1 VFINDWK
8 VVGPELF
15 LGIAVQL
22 LVVLG
27 VWYGSR
33 PPYSVLV
40 RPIKALSLL
49 TTGLTLWLIAR
60 SDIYGTVWN
69 ESFSFNEN
77 ARTIHMWILV
87 GCLVSLALANNK
99 TVYEN
104 SLFMLF
110 SALGMIGLAASQ
122 DFLAFYLTL
131 ELQSFCFYILAA
143 TRRTSQYSTESGLK
157 YFILGAIASG
167 FLLFGG
173 SLLYGATGSL
183 CFSDWMLLSQVETP
197 MFFTLGMVFFF
208 VGLLFKLSAFPFHV
222 WTPDVYEGAPTFIT
236 AFFALVPKIAVLG
249 LFFKL
254 LSTSFY
260 SSLELWQPILV
271 TAAVGSMLIGA
282 LGALGQQ
289 RLKRLFAYS
298 TIAHVGFILLGLATC
313 AWDTSFFYLALYF
326 VMTIATFSFLLSFG
340 YRNVSELAGV
350 GRTNPALGISF
361 ALLLFSMAGVPP
373 LAGFFGK
380 YKVFEA
386 AVSAQMYSV
395 ALVAVVTSVI
405 GGVYYLRIIK
415 TMFFAKV
422 EDVASPVTSPMATYL
437 FSASVGFLVFFWL
450 YPAPVYFFAE
460 MLSLS

>member
-1 VFINDWK
+1 
-8 VVGPELF
+8 
-15 LGIAVQL
+15 
-22 LVVLG
+22 
-27 VWYGSR
+27 
-33 PPYSVLV
+33 
-40 RPIKALSLL
+40 
-49 TTGLTLWLIAR
+49 
-60 SDIYGTVWN
+60 
-69 ESFSFNEN
+69 
-77 ARTIHMWILV
+77 MWILV
-87 GCLVSLALANNK
+87 GCFISLALANNK

-260 SSLELWQPILV
+260 SSIELWQPILV

-395 ALVAVVTSVI
+395 ALVAVITSVI

-422 EDVASPVTSPMATYL
+422 EDVASPVTSPVATYL
-437 FSASVGFLVFFWL
+437 FSASVGFLLFFWL
-450 YPAPVYFFAE
+450 YPAPVYLFAE
-460 MLSLS
+460 MLGL

>member
-40 RPIKALSLL
+40 RPIKALSML

-60 SDIYGTVWN
+60 GDIYGGVWN
-69 ESFSFNEN
+69 ESFSFNEST
-77 ARTIHMWILV
+77 RLIHTWILL
-87 GCLVSLALANNK
+87 GCLVSLALTNNK

-104 SLFMLF
+104 SLFILF

-183 CFSDWMLLSQVETP
+183 CFSDWMLLSMVKQP
-197 MFFTLGMVFFF
+197 MFFALGMVFLF

-222 WTPDVYEGAPTFIT
+222 WTPDVYEGAPTFVT
-236 AFFALVPKIAVLG
+236 AFFALVPKIGVLA
-249 LFFKL
+249 LLFKL
-254 LSTSFY
+254 LATSF
-260 SSLELWQPILV
+260 
-271 TAAVGSMLIGA
+271 
-282 LGALGQQ
+282 
-289 RLKRLFAYS
+289 
-298 TIAHVGFILLGLATC
+298 
-313 AWDTSFFYLALYF
+313 
-326 VMTIATFSFLLSFG
+326 
-340 YRNVSELAGV
+340 
-350 GRTNPALGISF
+350 
-361 ALLLFSMAGVPP
+361 
-373 LAGFFGK
+373 
-380 YKVFEA
+380 
-386 AVSAQMYSV
+386 
-395 ALVAVVTSVI
+395 
-405 GGVYYLRIIK
+405 
-415 TMFFAKV
+415 
-422 EDVASPVTSPMATYL
+422 
-437 FSASVGFLVFFWL
+437 
-450 YPAPVYFFAE
+450 
-460 MLSLS
+460 

>member
-1 VFINDWK
+1 
-8 VVGPELF
+8 
-15 LGIAVQL
+15 
-22 LVVLG
+22 
-27 VWYGSR
+27 
-33 PPYSVLV
+33 
-40 RPIKALSLL
+40 
-49 TTGLTLWLIAR
+49 
-60 SDIYGTVWN
+60 
-69 ESFSFNEN
+69 
-77 ARTIHMWILV
+77 
-87 GCLVSLALANNK
+87 
-99 TVYEN
+99 
-104 SLFMLF
+104 
-110 SALGMIGLAASQ
+110 
-122 DFLAFYLTL
+122 
-131 ELQSFCFYILAA
+131 
-143 TRRTSQYSTESGLK
+143 
-157 YFILGAIASG
+157 
-167 FLLFGG
+167 
-173 SLLYGATGSL
+173 
-183 CFSDWMLLSQVETP
+183 
-197 MFFTLGMVFFF
+197 MVFFF

-222 WTPDVYEGAPTFIT
+222 WTPDVYEGAPTYIT

-260 SSLELWQPILV
+260 SSIEQWQPLLV

-340 YRNVSELAGV
+340 YRNVNELAGM
-350 GRTNPALGISF
+350 GRTNPALGIAF

-386 AVSAQMYSV
+386 AIGAQMYSV

-415 TMFFAKV
+415 TMFFTKV
-422 EDVASPVTSPMATYL
+422 EDVAAPVASPLATYL
-437 FSASVGFLVFFWL
+437 FSLSVGFLVFFVL
-450 YPAPVYFFAE
+450 YPAPVYLFAE
-460 MLSLS
+460 VLSIS

>member
-40 RPIKALSLL
+40 RPMKALSML

-60 SDIYGTVWN
+60 TDIYGTVWN

-77 ARTIHMWILV
+77 ARTIHMWVLV
-87 GCLVSLALANNK
+87 GCFVSLALANNK

-340 YRNVSELAGV
+340 YRNVNELAGV

-386 AVSAQMYSV
+386 AVAAQMYPV

-415 TMFFAKV
+415 TMFFTKV
-422 EDVASPVTSPMATYL
+422 EDIASPVTSPLATYL

-450 YPAPVYFFAE
+450 YPAPVYLFAE
-460 MLSLS
+460 MLILS

>member
-1 VFINDWK
+1 MFINDWK

-40 RPIKALSLL
+40 RPIKALSIL
-49 TTGLTLWLIAR
+49 TTSLTLWLIAR
-60 SDIYGTVWN
+60 SDIYGSVWN

-77 ARTIHMWILV
+77 TRVIHIWILI

-173 SLLYGATGSL
+173 SLIYGATGSL
-183 CFSDWMLLSQVETP
+183 CFSDWMLLSQVEKP
-197 MFFTLGMVFFF
+197 MFFNLGMVFFF
-208 VGLLFKLSAFPFHV
+208 VGLLFKL
-222 WTPDVYEGAPTFIT
+222 
-236 AFFALVPKIAVLG
+236 
-249 LFFKL
+249 

-260 SSLELWQPILV
+260 SSIEQWQPLLV

-313 AWDTSFFYLALYF
+313 TWDVSFFYLTLYF

-340 YRNVSELAGV
+340 YRNVNELAGI
-350 GRTNPALGISF
+350 GRSNPVLGISF

-380 YKVFEA
+380 YVVFQS
-386 AVSAQMYSV
+386 AVASQMYSV
-395 ALVAVVTSVI
+395 ALVAVVTSVM

-415 TMFFAKV
+415 TMFFAKTDEIV
-422 EDVASPVTSPMATYL
+422 MPVTISPIATYL
-437 FSASVGFLVFFWL
+437 FAASLGFLVFFWL
-450 YPAPVYFFAE
+450 YPTPVYVFAE
-460 MLSLS
+460 TLVHV

>member
-40 RPIKALSLL
+40 RPIKALSIL
-49 TTGLTLWLIAR
+49 TTSLTLWLIAR
-60 SDIYGTVWN
+60 SDIYGSVWN

-77 ARTIHMWILV
+77 SRAIHIWILI

-183 CFSDWMLLSQVETP
+183 CFSDWMLLSQVDRST
-197 MFFTLGMVFFF
+197 FFILGMVFLF
-208 VGLLFKLSAFPFHV
+208 VGFLFKLSAFPFHV

-236 AFFALVPKIAVLG
+236 AFFALVPKIAVLA

-260 SSLELWQPILV
+260 TSIEQWQPLLV
-271 TAAVGSMLIGA
+271 TAAIGSMLIGA
-282 LGALGQQ
+282 LRALGQQ

-313 AWDTSFFYLALYF
+313 AWDSSFFLPCSLF
-326 VMTIATFSFLLSFG
+326 HHDNCDI
-340 YRNVSELAGV
+340 
-350 GRTNPALGISF
+350 
-361 ALLLFSMAGVPP
+361 LLF
-373 LAGFFGK
+373 
-380 YKVFEA
+380 
-386 AVSAQMYSV
+386 
-395 ALVAVVTSVI
+395 
-405 GGVYYLRIIK
+405 IK
-415 TMFFAKV
+415 
-422 EDVASPVTSPMATYL
+422 
-437 FSASVGFLVFFWL
+437 FWL
-450 YPAPVYFFAE
+450 
-460 MLSLS
+460 S